1 MVEWKDLTL
10 ERLRAVAQYYNKD
23 VKIVGISKMKKADLT
38 AELKKHIKFDG
49 TTFTHKTKNIEY
61 EFEAD
66 TPKPKKATPAPKAPA
81 PPASAPKPTPKQTDD
96 FLKKMLLEEQ
106 VKKGKAKAKDAVG
119 DASAIKGIANNMK
132 QYKMLQEDYEGRAKG
147 KRISKE
153 LDIMDARRKTV
164 EKKAVA
170 QGKGASADAKAIAPP
185 EEEKETPKGERSEKN
200 LILNIVRSEKTK
212 LRKRITEISDEV
224 GVKLPRGVLTKYM
237 YSEELRKG
245 TNEQFGTSLKGQNT
259 GRQDLS
265 TNEMLKVALSY
276 MGDKKKEF
284 LTKLFN
290 LIY

>member
-10 ERLRAVAQYYNKD
+10 ERLREIARFYNKQ
-23 VKIVGISKMKKADLT
+23 VKILGVSKMKKADLT
-38 AELKKHIKFDG
+38 TELKKHLDFNG
-49 TTFTHKTKNIEY
+49 TTFTHKKHKDIKLLLNSEKAT
-61 EFEAD
+61 A
-66 TPKPKKATPAPKAPA
+66 PKKAT
-81 PPASAPKPTPKQTDD
+81 PASAPKPTPKQTDD

-245 TNEQFGTSLKGQNT
+245 TNSQFGTSNKGQNT
-259 GRQDLS
+259 GREDLS

-290 LIY
+290 LIYKN